1 MGTRGPRYTDCP
13 EKLSEE
19 QVAQYRG
26 AGYLAFEN
34 LLTADELDRA
44 RKSFSELILRAR
56 RKGVALPFKGYQNT
70 FDTQQR
76 FYVQY
81 EKGIDPEAVSEV
93 DAESYVRKLMWFVQE
108 EPFYR
113 YLANRHPK
121 LRAILEALMGPEPVL
136 FQEMALIKPARV
148 GGERA
153 WHQDDSYFAVKPLV
167 AVAGVWIALDDSRVE
182 NGCMHVLPGDH
193 RKGPLLQSKEVG
205 CTIAEGRIDKGA
217 AVPVELKAGGFM
229 VFSGL
234 LPHFTPKNTSL
245 HGRRAVQ
252 FHYRAADST
261 VVTKDEYKELFAEAD
276 GTSAACGSWQYGAL
290 NS

>member
-1 MGTRGPRYTDCP
+1 MGKVGPAYPDCP
-13 EKLSEE
+13 EQLSEE
-19 QVAQYRG
+19 QIAQYERD
-26 AGYLAFEN
+26 GYLAFEK
-34 LLTADELDRA
+34 LLTADELEQA
-44 RKSFSELILRAR
+44 TQSFSDLISRAR
-56 RKGVALPFKGYQNT
+56 RKKVALPFKGYRST

-81 EKGIDPEAVSEV
+81 EKGIDPEAVNDE

-108 EPFYR
+108 EPFYQ
-113 YLANRHPK
+113 YLANQHPK
-121 LRAILEALMGPEPVL
+121 LRAILEALIGPDSVL

-153 WHQDDSYFAVKPLV
+153 WHQDDSYFAVNPLQ
-167 AVAGVWIALDDSRVE
+167 AVVGVWIALDDSHVD

-193 RKGPLLQSKEVG
+193 KKGPMLQSKDVG
-205 CTIAEGRIDKGA
+205 CTIAEGRIDKGT
-217 AVPVELKAGGFM
+217 AVPVELEAGGFM

-234 LPHFTPKNTSL
+234 LPHYTPKNTSP

-261 VVTKDEYKELFAEAD
+261 IVTKDEYKELFAEAD
-276 GTSAACGSWQYGAL
+276 GTPAACGSWQYGAL